1 MYFISQY
8 DSALGVELWRMYDST
23 AVGIEEN
30 KPLLQSNIKAY
41 PNPNTGNSIT
51 LELNEIFKGA
61 IQIEMLD
68 LSGKRIHQWDEIGT
82 PNQHIQIST
91 KELNQGVYF
100 IKVSSKNYEETVK
113 FVQFSR

>member
-1 MYFISQY
+1 
-8 DSALGVELWRMYDST
+8 
-23 AVGIEEN
+23 
-30 KPLLQSNIKAY
+30 
-41 PNPNTGNSIT
+41 
-51 LELNEIFKGA
+51 
-61 IQIEMLD
+61 MLD